1 VLAALAVWAAD
12 ERERISAL
20 GLPRS
25 PRKARYLELLGHVGP
40 SLA

>member
-12 ERERISAL
+12 ERERVNSL

-25 PRKARYLELLGHVGP
+25 GRARYLELLLELGP
-40 SLA
+40 ELA